1 MPPVTRVITV
11 RSRNVPARTIRA
23 LHGELAAVGLP
34 VVGEDSEGRPRFGS
48 ETKARVSEFQRLHG
62 LSETGKVDPATGGIM
77 SLSALVTAEGDRS
90 KLRKK
95 LKKAVDTVPN
105 SPEYNYWLAR
115 SAIFAGDYSTAYTT
129 AGRGLEHLDD
139 LMVDVNVILLPGEQP
154 LQPEVPH
161 PENFYT
167 YREDVV
173 DHSQLVQL
181 NSQLGSFDKA
191 QYEAYLYPPGSLTP
205 PGSIDQAD
213 FDAMMNKARPA
224 IAALVAWQT
233 GNHYAAKREL
243 RLALQSYR
251 QCQSLIADYF
261 QSGLTT
267 FSGDTGAQ
275 RLEAF
280 LAQRRQQETWYASFW
295 GVLRWRRILLS
306 LQELKDNDRQK
317 TISNDGAFASAG
329 AFLQIFMAGARDPN
343 SVAATN
349 LAERLD
355 PLMLVIGTVWTVL
368 AIGELNCQLRQF
380 DAAIQGFTDLV
391 NSQIS
396 VDVRFRYLCEF
407 IEVPF
412 IRLLTLEALLQK
424 ADAQYKTGATGS
436 FPDSATYHGLL
447 AAQTYQEIL
456 ARIEDD
462 TEEYTINLAKGRDA
476 LVTAIQDSVQQK
488 DTTSLAFRT
497 LGKNITVPT
506 IAGTTSAVPGLDSTL
521 GPHQPIAKITPPDG
535 SVTRATNPRLYA
547 IGLFA
552 TAKLEQIKA
561 GFNYL
566 GYTSDYVP
574 PWRFAFLL
582 DRARYF
588 AEHAKNVERDY
599 LNFLSNAE
607 HEEFQEQSAAQNVE
621 MEKSNIRIETARVDQ
636 ALAEVSASQES
647 ENLAALNASDAK
659 ARLDNYRDFDS
670 WMSVFEDVSLVS
682 SVGEAILSK
691 DPFKVSGAATEVG
704 KGWAQRE
711 LEKKNLN
718 LAVGEAN
725 QAAKVAQAQLGV
737 ATEGL
742 VVAGLL
748 RQASILRHEFAVEN
762 LTYLRNRTLNADQW
776 FRLAN
781 AIRSVADTYLRYAI
795 ETAFLAEQAY
805 EFEAD
810 KRLDVIRFD
819 YDLSEVGNMLAADFL
834 LRDLDTL
841 EQDFVVSQRSRQQ
854 QVRYVLSLAREFPE
868 ALQELRDNGR
878 MTFSLR
884 LEQLERR
891 FPGLFNLRIATVEV
905 LPLALLDASRFNL
918 ELTHLGSG
926 QVRLGAQPGDTSE
939 PDTGEWLQG
948 LESSWSVKN
957 RIIGPE
963 TAVFSG
969 LTRQDLAGLP
979 SFFVSNQRGAF
990 EALPAAAAW
999 QIDFSMKENRIVP
1012 NSLTDLLIT
1021 FTFSGYHD
1029 ATLHDAVEHAPRKLA
1044 VTTWLSAH
1052 QSFPD
1057 AYYQFNRTGRMD
1069 WTIREDILALQG
1081 TIGELHNAAVLC
1093 VPSQNRAELGR
1104 MICSYPIEF
1113 EVDQAGGIRT
1123 LRELP
1128 RISFSANGL
1137 VLDAT
1142 LNIPG
1147 ATATFDFGDG
1157 SGLVDS
1163 STLPHTYARPGRY
1176 DVLVRIAAGGRLT
1189 EYRAAVVVSQQ
1200 HAVSFPCVVFHKL
1213 PASLSSGKLILPS
1226 TLQSSSGET
1235 LPVSWRIDGRQPDSG
1250 SIPISFT
1257 LGKGRYVLRLAA
1269 IRPLVARFF
1278 SQQRY
1283 DPTIEVGFDGL
1294 HLATNRTFDVTGAET
1309 TTSLNEFG
1317 QHVFKQFPDPEILSP
1332 IDRWTLELA
1341 LDENP
1346 CLVSVSAA
1354 DARQHDL
1361 GELSDV
1367 FLSLEY
1373 RVVET

>member
-1 MPPVTRVITV
+1 
-11 RSRNVPARTIRA
+11 
-23 LHGELAAVGLP
+23 LHGELAAIGLP
-34 VVGEDSEGRPRFGS
+34 VVGEDIEARPRFGS
-48 ETKARVSEFQRLHG
+48 ETTARVREFQRLHS

-77 SLSALVTAEGDRS
+77 SLSALVTTEGDRS

-95 LKKAVDTVPN
+95 LKNAVDSVPN
-105 SPEYNYWLAR
+105 SLEYNYWLAR
-115 SAIFAGDYSTAYTT
+115 YAILAGDYSTAYTT
-129 AGRGLEHLDD
+129 AARGFHHLDD
-139 LMVDVNVILLPGEQP
+139 LMVDVNTILLPGEQP

-167 YREDVV
+167 YREDLV
-173 DHSQLVQL
+173 DHSQVAQL

-191 QYEAYLYPPGSLTP
+191 QYEAYLSTGSPAP
-205 PGSIDQAD
+205 PGSIEQAD

-243 RLALQSYR
+243 TLAMQSYR

-261 QSGLTT
+261 QSGVTT
-267 FSGDTGAQ
+267 LSGDTGAQ
-275 RLEAF
+275 RLQAF
-280 LAQRRQQETWYASFW
+280 VAQRRQQETTYASFW

-306 LQELKDNDRQK
+306 LQELKGNDRQK
-317 TISNDGAFASAG
+317 TIGNDGAFASAG
-329 AFLQIFMAGARDPN
+329 AFLQLFMAGARDPN

-355 PLMLVIGTVWTVL
+355 PLMLVIGTVWSVL

-380 DAAIQGFTDLV
+380 DPAIQGFTDLV

-407 IEVPF
+407 IEIPF

-424 ADAQYKTGATGS
+424 ADAQYKTGAIGT
-436 FPDSATYHGLL
+436 FPDSATYHGLF
-447 AAQTYQEIL
+447 AAQTYHEIL
-456 ARIEDD
+456 ARIAED
-462 TEEYTINLAKGRDA
+462 TEDYTVNLTKGRDA
-476 LVTAIQDSVQQK
+476 VATAIQQSLQQK

-497 LGKNITVPT
+497 LCKNITVPT
-506 IAGTTSAVPGLDSTL
+506 ISGTTSAVPGLDSTL
-521 GPHQPIAKITPPDG
+521 GPHESIAKITPPPG
-535 SVTRATNPRLYA
+535 QVTRATNPRLYA

-552 TAKLEQIKA
+552 VAKLEQIKA

-566 GYTSDYVP
+566 GYPSHYVP
-574 PWRFAFLL
+574 PWRFSFLL

-607 HEEFQEQSAAQNVE
+607 HEEFQEQSAAQNIE

-636 ALAEVSASQES
+636 ALAEVSASHES
-647 ENLAALNASDAK
+647 EKLADLNASDAK

-682 SVGEAILSK
+682 SFAEAIFSSN
-691 DPFKVSGAATEVG
+691 PFKISEAAIEVD
-704 KGWAQRE
+704 KAWAQRE
-711 LEKKNLN
+711 LEKKNLK

-737 ATEGL
+737 ATAGL

-748 RQASILRHEFAVEN
+748 RQAAILRHEFAVEN
-762 LTYLRNRTLNADQW
+762 LNYLRNRTLNADQW

-805 EFEAD
+805 EFETD

-819 YDLSEVGNMLAADFL
+819 YDLSEVGAMLAADFL

-841 EQDFVVSQRSRQQ
+841 EQDLVVSQRSRQQ
-854 QVRYVLSLAREFPE
+854 QMRYVLSLAREFPE

-905 LPLALLDASRFNL
+905 LPLALLDATRFSL

-926 QVRLGAQPGDTSE
+926 QVRLMAQPTDTPE
-939 PDTGEWLQG
+939 PNSGEWLQG
-948 LESSWSVKN
+948 LQSTWSVKN

-979 SFFVSNQRGAF
+979 SFVVFNQRGAF
-990 EALPAAAAW
+990 EGLPGASAW
-999 QIDFSMKENRIVP
+999 QIDLSMKENRIVP
-1012 NSLTDLLIT
+1012 NSLADLLIT
-1021 FTFSGYHD
+1021 FTLSGYHD
-1029 ATLHDAVEHAPRKLA
+1029 ATLRDAVDHAPRKPLA
-1044 VTTWLSAH
+1044 VTTWFSAH

-1057 AYYQFNRTGRMD
+1057 AYYRFNRTGRMD
-1069 WTIREDILALQG
+1069 WTIEADILALQG
-1081 TIGELHNAAVLC
+1081 TVDHVQNVAVLC
-1093 VPSQNRAELGR
+1093 VPSQKRAELGR

-1157 SGLVDS
+1157 SGVADG

-1176 DVLVRIAAGGRLT
+1176 DVVVRIAAGGRLT

-1200 HAVSFPCVVFHKL
+1200 HAVSSPCIVFHQL

-1235 LPVSWRIDGRQPDSG
+1235 LPVSWRIDGRQPDPG
-1250 SIPISFT
+1250 SSPISFT
-1257 LGKGRYVLRLAA
+1257 LGKGRYVLRLTA

-1278 SQQRY
+1278 SQQRH
-1283 DPTIEVGFDGL
+1283 DPTTEVAFDGL

-1309 TTSLNEFG
+1309 TSTLNEFG
-1317 QHVFKQFPDPEILSP
+1317 MQVFKQFPAPETLSP
-1332 IDRWTLELA
+1332 IDRWTLDLA

-1373 RVVET
+1373 VVVET